1 MPENND
7 IRLENIVAVMFS
19 DYLTADD
26 YEKLQIGQMYA
37 RIASGDVEKYAF
49 DNKTAQEWNN
59 LYKNV
64 TSARGQDTKT
74 EKGQAYDAR
83 CKIFDM
89 FDFVTKNPDDTKSKN
104 FMKVLENVMFANRI
118 IKGRIIAKQVQGF
131 SQMTSTEDV
140 AMNAMLLLGKISAFQ
155 DEKLKYNSCKYLYK
169 NMHSE
174 SSGAYDVAF
183 KDVKERAVTIC
194 ANSPLA
200 TVDDLYALQQLDAK
214 NVEKTKQIFADMEPM
229 ARKELDAELKS
240 ESSDIQKIKD
250 ICGQVIVCANFT
262 KDDAIIAQVQ
272 DAYNV
277 NKILMGNPVEYVS
290 KMPNPYADKAAELE
304 GQIKTIQQQA
314 QQQIA
319 TLQQQITNLQQDGQ
333 EKDGMLN
340 RMTNELNATKQ
351 TLQDAENRNKK
362 LNSENSDLRQENAAL
377 SASEQGKKQQLE
389 QFKLASQKLKG
400 GMFGGS
406 GIEEIKR
413 LAAEIDR

>member
-104 FMKVLENVMFANRI
+104 FMKVLENVMFTNRL
-118 IKGRIIAKQVQGF
+118 IKGRIIANQVRGF

-155 DEKLKYNSCKYLYK
+155 DEKLKYNCCKYLYK
-169 NMHSE
+169 NME
-174 SSGAYDVAF
+174 NEPSGGY

-200 TVDDLYALQQLDAK
+200 TVEDLFALQQMDAK

-340 RMTNELNATKQ
+340 RMTNELNAIKQ
-351 TLQDAENRNKK
+351 TLRDAQNSNQA
-362 LNSENSDLRQENAAL
+362 LNSENSALRQ
-377 SASEQGKKQQLE
+377 SERDKEQQLE
-389 QFKLASQKLKG
+389 RFKLASQKLKG

>member
-1 MPENND
+1 MPENNN
-7 IRLENIVAVMFS
+7 IKLENLVAVMFS

-26 YEKLQIGQMYA
+26 YENLQIAQMYA
-37 RIASGDVEKYAF
+37 RIASGDVKKYDF

-64 TSARGQDTKT
+64 TSKRGQDTKT

-104 FMKVLENVMFANRI
+104 FMKALENVMFTNRL
-118 IKGRIIAKQVQGF
+118 IKGRFIANQVQEF
-131 SQMTSTEDV
+131 AQITSDEDV
-140 AMNAMLLLGKISAFQ
+140 AMNAMMLLGKISAFQ
-155 DEKLKYNSCKYLYK
+155 DEKLKYNCCKYLYK
-169 NMHSE
+169 NMRME
-174 SSGAYDVAF
+174 LYGLIERV
-183 KDVKERAVTIC
+183 VKIC

-240 ESSDIQKIKD
+240 ESSDIKKIKD
-250 ICGQVIVCANFT
+250 ICGKVIISARFT
-262 KDDAIIAQVQ
+262 KDENIIAQVE

-290 KMPNPYADKAAELE
+290 KMQNPHAAKSAELE
-304 GQIKTIQQQA
+304 AQLAQLQQQTQQHIA
-314 QQQIA
+314 Q
-319 TLQQQITNLQQDGQ
+319 LQQQITQLQHSLQ
-333 EKDGMLN
+333 EKDATLN
-340 RMTNELNATKQ
+340 RIDNELQTTKL
-351 TLQDAENRNKK
+351 TLQDAQNRNQT
-362 LNSENSDLRQENAAL
+362 LNSENSGLRQENAML
-377 SASEQGKKQQLE
+377 SASEQGKTQQLQ

>member
-7 IRLENIVAVMFS
+7 VRLENVVAVMFS
-19 DYLTADD
+19 DYMTADD
-26 YEKLQIGQMYA
+26 YENLQIGQLYA
-37 RIASGDVEKYAF
+37 RIASGDVKKYDF

-59 LYKNV
+59 VYKNV

-104 FMKVLENVMFANRI
+104 FMKVLENVMFTYRL
-118 IKGRIIAKQVQGF
+118 IKGRSIAKQVQDF
-131 SQMTSTEDV
+131 SQMTSTEDI

-155 DEKLKYNSCKYLYK
+155 DEKLKYNCCKYLYK
-169 NMHSE
+169 NMENE
-174 SSGAYDVAF
+174 SSGGY

-200 TVDDLYALQQLDAK
+200 TVEDLYALQQLDAK

-250 ICGQVIVCANFT
+250 ICGQVIVCARYTN
-262 KDDAIIAQVQ
+262 DDTIIAQVQ

-290 KMPNPYADKAAELE
+290 KMPNPYAEKMASLE
-304 GQIKTIQQQA
+304 KQLTK
-314 QQQIA
+314 
-319 TLQQQITNLQQDGQ
+319 LQQQSAEVQQQSQRQIKELQQILSAKTDELQ
-333 EKDGMLN
+333 NL
-340 RMTNELNATKQ
+340 TNTFNTTKQ
-351 TLQDAENRNKK
+351 TLRAAQEQNQELNRQNSQLQQANDTLLKARATSDAKTRKLIEATKK
-362 LNSENSDLRQENAAL
+362 VGLL
-377 SASEQGKKQQLE
+377 
-389 QFKLASQKLKG
+389 
-400 GMFGGS
+400 GS
-406 GIEEIKR
+406 GINNLKKLVEEMEK
-413 LAAEIDR
+413 

>member
-7 IRLENIVAVMFS
+7 VRLENVVAVMFS
-19 DYLTADD
+19 DYMTADD
-26 YEKLQIGQMYA
+26 YENLQIGQLYA
-37 RIASGDVEKYAF
+37 RIASGDVKKYDF

-59 LYKNV
+59 VYKNV

-89 FDFVTKNPDDTKSKN
+89 FDFVTKNPDDIKSKN
-104 FMKVLENVMFANRI
+104 FMKVLENVMFTNRLI
-118 IKGRIIAKQVQGF
+118 RGRFIAKQVQEF
-131 SQMTSTEDV
+131 AQTTSTEDV

-155 DEKLKYNSCKYLYK
+155 DEKLKYNCCKYLYK
-169 NMHSE
+169 NMVSE
-174 SSGAYDVAF
+174 SSAAYDVAY

-200 TVDDLYALQQLDAK
+200 TVEDLYALQQLDAK

-250 ICGQVIVCANFT
+250 ICGQVIVCARYTN
-262 KDDAIIAQVQ
+262 DDAIIAQVQ

-290 KMPNPYADKAAELE
+290 KMPNPYAEKTASLE
-304 GQIKTIQQQA
+304 KQLTE
-314 QQQIA
+314 
-319 TLQQQITNLQQDGQ
+319 LQQQSAEVQQQSQRQIKELQQILSAKTDELQ
-333 EKDGMLN
+333 HL
-340 RMTNELNATKQ
+340 TNTFNTTKQ
-351 TLQDAENRNKK
+351 TLRAAQEQNQELNRQNSQLQQANDTLLKARATSDAKTRKLIEATKQVGLLGSGVNNLKK
-362 LNSENSDLRQENAAL
+362 LV
-377 SASEQGKKQQLE
+377 
-389 QFKLASQKLKG
+389 
-400 GMFGGS
+400 
-406 GIEEIKR
+406 EEMEK
-413 LAAEIDR
+413 

>member
-7 IRLENIVAVMFS
+7 VRLENVVAVMFS
-19 DYLTADD
+19 DYMTADD
-26 YEKLQIGQMYA
+26 YEKLQLGQMYA
-37 RIASGDVEKYAF
+37 RIASGDVKKYDF
-49 DNKTAQEWNN
+49 DNDKAQDWNN

-104 FMKVLENVMFANRI
+104 FMKFLENVMFTNRL
-118 IKGRIIAKQVQGF
+118 IKGRIIAKQVQDF
-131 SQMTSTEDV
+131 AQITSNEDV

-155 DEKLKYNSCKYLYK
+155 DEKLKYNCCKYLYK
-169 NMHSE
+169 NMVSE
-174 SSGAYDVAF
+174 SSGAYDVAY

-200 TVDDLYALQQLDAK
+200 TVEDLFALQQMDAK

-240 ESSDIQKIKD
+240 ESSDIQKIKH
-250 ICGQVIVCANFT
+250 ICGQVIICANFT
-262 KDDAIIAQVQ
+262 NDDAIIAQVK

-290 KMPNPYADKAAELE
+290 KMPNPYAEKMASLE
-304 GQIKTIQQQA
+304 KQLTE
-314 QQQIA
+314 
-319 TLQQQITNLQQDGQ
+319 LQQQSAEAQQRSQRQITELQQRLSAKTDELQ
-333 EKDGMLN
+333 NL
-340 RMTNELNATKQ
+340 TNMFNETKQ
-351 TLQDAENRNKK
+351 TLRVAQAQNQELNTQNSQLRQANETLVRARETSDAKTRKLIDATKKVGLLGSGVNNLKK
-362 LNSENSDLRQENAAL
+362 LV
-377 SASEQGKKQQLE
+377 
-389 QFKLASQKLKG
+389 
-400 GMFGGS
+400 
-406 GIEEIKR
+406 EEMEK
-413 LAAEIDR
+413 

>member
-1 MPENND
+1 MAENND
-7 IRLENIVAVMFS
+7 VRLENVVAVMFS
-19 DYLTADD
+19 DCLTADD
-26 YEKLQIGQMYA
+26 YENLQIAQMYA
-37 RIASGDVEKYAF
+37 RIASGDVKKYDF

-64 TSARGQDTKT
+64 TSKRGQDTKT

-104 FMKVLENVMFANRI
+104 FMKFLENVMFTNRLI
-118 IKGRIIAKQVQGF
+118 SGRIIAKQVQGF

-155 DEKLKYNSCKYLYK
+155 DEKLKYNCCKYLYK
-169 NMHSE
+169 NMKSE
-174 SSGAYDVAF
+174 SSGAYDVAY

-200 TVDDLYALQQLDAK
+200 TVEDLYALQQLDAK

-240 ESSDIQKIKD
+240 ESSDIKKIKD
-250 ICGQVIVCANFT
+250 ICGKVIICANFT
-262 KDDAIIAQVQ
+262 NDDAIIAQVQ

-290 KMPNPYADKAAELE
+290 KMPNPYADKATELE

-319 TLQQQITNLQQDGQ
+319 TLQQQIANLQHASQ
-333 EKDGMLN
+333 EKDAILN

-351 TLQDAENRNKK
+351 TLQDARNLNQT
-362 LNSENSDLRQENAAL
+362 LNSENSALRQ
-377 SASEQGKKQQLE
+377 SEQGKKDQLE

-400 GMFGGS
+400 GMFGSS

-413 LAAEIDR
+413 LAAEIDI